1 MRLFVGVELDDAQR
15 AACAAAAGELQR
27 QLSGLRRFNLR
38 CIAAENLHITLWFLG
53 ELKEDS
59 ADRVMEALKAP
70 WNVEPFT
77 MTIAGAGAFPPAGP
91 PRIVWLGVA
100 EGAAPLEQAYRD
112 LAVRFGAIGF
122 EPERRAY
129 HPHVTIGRVKEADR
143 AASIKA
149 RDVLRQF
156 DVSAGS
162 RRVTNITLF
171 RSRLSPHGS
180 RYEPLLRVPLKG
192 C

>member
-1 MRLFVGVELDDAQR
+1 VRLFVGVELDDAQR
-15 AACAAAAGELQR
+15 TACAAAAAELQR
-27 QLSGLRRFNLR
+27 QLVGLRRFSVR
-38 CIAAENLHITLWFLG
+38 WIAGENLHITLWFLG
-53 ELKEDS
+53 ELKEE
-59 ADRVMEALKAP
+59 AAVRVMEALEAP
-70 WNVEPFT
+70 LSVEPFT
-77 MTIAGAGAFPPAGP
+77 LTIDGAGAFPPAGP
-91 PRIVWLGVA
+91 PRIVWLGVS
-100 EGAAPLEQAYRD
+100 EGAAPLEETYRD
-112 LAVRFGAIGF
+112 LTVRFGPIGF

-143 AASIKA
+143 GASFKA

-156 DVSAGS
+156 DVVARS
-162 RRVTNITLF
+162 RRVTDITLF